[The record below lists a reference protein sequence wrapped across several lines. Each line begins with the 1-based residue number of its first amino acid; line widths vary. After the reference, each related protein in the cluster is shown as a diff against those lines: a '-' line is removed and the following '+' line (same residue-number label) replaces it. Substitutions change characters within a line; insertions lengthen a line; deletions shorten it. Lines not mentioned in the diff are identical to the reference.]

1 MAKIDMSDIVRKVK
15 EEVDKQLFAR
25 LYPDTNILYCPY
37 CGERLES
44 VAIDGKTTCDNCGSS
59 FIVVSEDDG

>member
-1 MAKIDMSDIVRKVK
+1 MSDNSKIS
-15 EEVDKQLFAR
+15 
-25 LYPDTNILYCPY
+25 PDVNILYCPY

-59 FIVVSEDDG
+59 FIVVSEDDR